1 MGVEEYKADITDIF
15 WQQLYFI
22 LDRTSTI
29 KISTEPRMP
38 TCRSYFSFLTS
49 ADAKPQM
56 LKCPVRVLDNLAQTA
71 SLQLRACLPTHGVSL
86 TSPERVKFGLVH
98 FFFTYL

>member
-1 MGVEEYKADITDIF
+1 
-15 WQQLYFI
+15 
-22 LDRTSTI
+22 
-29 KISTEPRMP
+29 MP

-49 ADAKPQM
+49 VDAKLQM
-56 LKCPVRVLDNLAQTA
+56 LKCPLRVLDNLSQTA

-98 FFFTYL
+98 FIFFFTYL